1 MRHRR
6 AMGLRALSQRRRWV
20 ARAACPPVLAAID
33 EHWLTSSQ
41 WHPANRQGQST
52 RSARWGA
59 LALGLAAALAAGGC
73 AGPMVRSEPAASV
86 LSAPQL
92 VAAHNAWADSIAH
105 VWSRA
110 RLTLNFPKGDDAQ
123 KRETYDLDGHVFW
136 VKPASPAGG
145 PEALYVHGQVMGQE
159 VFAVGAGAERFWLWI
174 RPQVNMVWTGRRG
187 GAGERR
193 LVLSP
198 SDLAAALGMERIDL
212 GPDDRADL
220 RAYPDQYVLSR
231 ESRGADGRR
240 TMRRFW
246 FDRTTLRPIRID
258 LSDLPA
264 VASAKAGAA
273 GRRILMAE
281 LLKYQR
287 IGRTEVCVAYR
298 VRFYGEGG
306 EEVDLVLR
314 LDGVRLD
321 KKPSPK
327 IFEYRLPP
335 GAKEEN
341 LDAGNL

>member
-20 ARAACPPVLAAID
+20 ARAACPPVLAAIY

-52 RSARWGA
+52 RSVRWGA

-73 AGPMVRSEPAASV
+73 AGPMVRSEPARHGESVTAAV
-86 LSAPQL
+86 LSASQL
-92 VAAHNAWADSIAH
+92 AAAHNAWADSIAH
-105 VWSRA
+105 LWSRA

-123 KRETYDLDGHVFW
+123 KRETYDLDGHVFF
-136 VKPASPAGG
+136 VKPDG
-145 PEALYVHGQVMGQE
+145 LYVHGQVIGQE

-174 RPQVNMVWTGRRG
+174 RPQVNTVWTGRRG

-198 SDLAAALGMERIDL
+198 SDLVAALGMERIDL
-212 GPDDRADL
+212 GPGDRTDL
-220 RAYPDQYVLSR
+220 VAYPDQYVLSQER
-231 ESRGADGRR
+231 RDADGRS
-240 TMRRFW
+240 RRAGIRRIW
-246 FDRTTLRPIRID
+246 FGRATLRPIRID
-258 LSDLPA
+258 LFDE
-264 VASAKAGAA
+264 A

-281 LLKYQR
+281 LLKYRR
-287 IGRTEVCVAYR
+287 IGRMAVCVAYR
-298 VRFYGEGG
+298 VRFYGNRG

-327 IFEYRLPP
+327 LFEYRLPP

>member
-1 MRHRR
+1 
-6 AMGLRALSQRRRWV
+6 
-20 ARAACPPVLAAID
+20 
-33 EHWLTSSQ
+33 
-41 WHPANRQGQST
+41 
-52 RSARWGA
+52 
-59 LALGLAAALAAGGC
+59 
-73 AGPMVRSEPAASV
+73 MVRSEPAASV

-136 VKPASPAGG
+136 VKP
-145 PEALYVHGQVMGQE
+145 EALYVHGQVMGQE

-174 RPQVNMVWTGRRG
+174 RPQVNTVWTGRRG

>member
-1 MRHRR
+1 MKHRR
-6 AMGLRALSQRRRWV
+6 AMGFRAWAVRPLWV
-20 ARAACPPVLAAID
+20 VAAVSAI
-33 EHWLTSSQ
+33 
-41 WHPANRQGQST
+41 G
-52 RSARWGA
+52 
-59 LALGLAAALAAGGC
+59 AAGGC
-73 AGPMVRSEPAASV
+73 AGPMVRPACPVGRSEPATSV

-136 VKPASPAGG
+136 VKP
-145 PEALYVHGQVMGQE
+145 EALYVHGQVMGQE

-174 RPQVNMVWTGRRG
+174 RPQVNTVWTGRRG

-246 FDRTTLRPIRID
+246 FGRATLRPIRID
-258 LSDLPA
+258 VLDE
-264 VASAKAGAA
+264 A

-281 LLKYQR
+281 LLKYRR

-321 KKPSPK
+321 KKPNPK